1 MKKRSNLSL
10 MLFIPCV
17 AFLSGCTNTKTPEI
31 ANEAGETTR
40 LISAKAFLE
49 TLAPTLEKTAK
60 DITAQAFS

>member
-17 AFLSGCTNTKTPEI
+17 AFLSGCTNTQSPEI
-31 ANEAGETTR
+31 ANEDSETTR

>member
-17 AFLSGCTNTKTPEI
+17 AFLSGCTNIKSPEI
-31 ANEAGETTR
+31 ANEDNETTR

-49 TLAPTLEKTAK
+49 ALAPTLEKTAK

>member
-17 AFLSGCTNTKTPEI
+17 AFLSGCTNTQSPEI
-31 ANEAGETTR
+31 TNEDSETTR